1 MIKLYTTEILKEKKT
16 EMNDMPVYKSIQLV
30 ATSEKNWA
38 DAVRAGYE
46 EAKKT
51 LRGIR
56 NIQIVESDVKVKE
69 DQDKLIYRVRMQV
82 NFQIER

>member
-1 MIKLYTTEILKEKKT
+1 MT
-16 EMNDMPVYKSIQLV
+16 VYKSIQLV
-30 ATSEKNWA
+30 ASSEKNWA
-38 DAVRAGYE
+38 DAVRVGYD

-56 NIQIVESDVKVKE
+56 NIQIIESDVKVKE
-69 DQDKLIYRVRMQV
+69 DQNKLIYRVRIQV